1 MTSAQPPPRPDGEP
15 DDALAVPLDRYS
27 VATGGKLARDEV
39 LGRAVQV
46 RQSDAAGADAL
57 EREARFLARLEH
69 AGIPSVHDFV
79 RTRDGAL
86 LVMRQVDGIP
96 LAEAIADAKA
106 GTICPELADAVSA
119 LHLMQHVCD
128 ALAAAH
134 AHGIVHRQLTPAVI
148 VLALHG
154 EVLIGGWSEAAA
166 LQPHP
171 LTVRLGAGRAAGAQP
186 EIDDLHVDVRA
197 VGACLFEAL
206 VWRPPTAGA
215 ADPFA
220 DVGAAEGARLSPRL
234 CALIRRALR
243 SDRATGFRGMPE
255 LRSAI
260 ERCAAEELIA
270 ASPESAGRYRRPR
283 RWPTRVAIAAGLV
296 ALAAAAFVLPH
307 WQHPA
312 DSWRTEIARESFSD
326 DSWRER
332 WSGGDAW
339 VVNGGRLVSSGRD
352 DSRLTLRKRLAVPVA
367 IEYTAQIQAGQR
379 PGDLSVV
386 WSESGADGP
395 GTGQRLV
402 PGARTFSIQAGGYD
416 NSYCGIFQQPGDR
429 RLAHSVL
436 QLETGRDYR
445 FRVEIEGGRFAMY
458 IDGALILEHRDR
470 FPSTS
475 GYISLL
481 GWYPGKSFDNVVVLG
496 RPVLDRVPAS
506 AMGDAL
512 YGFGHYDDAA
522 ALYGRLA
529 EGGDVD
535 GRVAQDAIFRKGMA
549 ERRAGRPGDAS
560 ETWSR
565 LSDPELAQAADT
577 VRLEDLLRTGQTDL
591 FLERLRAY
599 WRRSPQARSELRL
612 QWSAAASATASARI
626 ANVPFAE
633 ALLAQRR
640 ELFANDAITGYEA
653 ARVLLRLER
662 YDDVLREFPSERR
675 SCVNALMALGRLDD
689 LDKLSYLV
697 AMDRIGM
704 NFSRGNFTAIAVESG
719 ASSYHGAFAI
729 CKLGRGADL
738 RDRFNTHPAMLH
750 LGEAAKLLATRPITG
765 GIANEALIALGRIE
779 EAAGAGLP
787 DVPDSGRMWQA
798 LAMLGRVEEA
808 EAALGEPMPWLH
820 LIRALEAGDAAA
832 AAAARARIQPP
843 RNLGPGGSWFNG
855 MVLGPFADLL
865 AGKPEGFDASMRTMA
880 KDWRQLFGQR
890 PWRFARAVLGEVGES
905 EVVGMPA
912 VTEGRAYWQLA
923 SALRAEREGKLAEA
937 RKAYDGYAALPAHLR
952 LLDGNT
958 LSPPIECLV
967 QWRRRAL
974 AK

>member
-39 LGRAVQV
+39 LGRAVQI

-86 LVMRQVDGIP
+86 LVMRQVDGVP
-96 LAEAIADAKA
+96 LSEAIADAKA
-106 GTICPELADAVSA
+106 GTVCPELTDAVSA

-186 EIDDLHVDVRA
+186 EIDDLHIDVRA

-206 VWRPPTAGA
+206 VWRQPTAGA

-220 DVGAAEGARLSPRL
+220 DVGAVEGARLSPRI

-243 SDRATGFRGMPE
+243 SDRATGFRGVPE
-255 LRSAI
+255 LRNAI

-270 ASPESAGRYRRPR
+270 TSPEGAGRYRRPR
-283 RWPTRVAIAAGLV
+283 RWPLRVAVAAGLA
-296 ALAAAAFVLPH
+296 ALAAAALVLPH
-307 WQHPA
+307 WRHPA
-312 DSWRTEIARESFSD
+312 DSWRSEIARESFSD

-339 VVNGGRLVSSGRD
+339 VLNGGRLVSSGRD
-352 DSRLTLRKRLAVPVA
+352 DSRLTLRKRLAVPVT
-367 IEYTAQIQAGQR
+367 IEYTGQIQPGQR

-402 PGARTFSIQAGGYD
+402 PGARTFSIQAGAYD
-416 NSYCGIFQQPGDR
+416 NSYCGLFLQPGDR
-429 RLAHSVL
+429 RLAHNAR
-436 QLETGRDYR
+436 QLEPGRDYR
-445 FRVEIEGGRFAMY
+445 FRVEIEGGRIAMS
-458 IDGALILEHRDR
+458 IDGVVVLEHRDR

-475 GYISLL
+475 GYVSLL
-481 GWYPGKSFDNVVVLG
+481 GWYPGKSFDDVVVFG
-496 RPVLDRVPAS
+496 RPVLGQVPAS

-529 EGGDVD
+529 EGDNVD
-535 GRVAQDAIFRKGMA
+535 SSMVQDAIFRKGMA
-549 ERRAGRPGDAS
+549 ERRAGRLGDAS

-565 LSDPELAQAADT
+565 LSDPGLVQAADGI
-577 VRLEDLLRTGQTDL
+577 RLEDLLATKQHDL

-599 WRRSPQARSELRL
+599 WRRSAQARPELRL
-612 QWSAAASATASARI
+612 QWAAAASATASAAI
-626 ANVPFAE
+626 LDESFAD
-633 ALLAQRR
+633 ALLSLRR
-640 ELFANDAITGYEA
+640 EVFPEDATTGYEA
-653 ARVLLRLER
+653 ARLLLRRER
-662 YDDVLREFPSERR
+662 YEEVLRDFPGERR
-675 SCVNALMALGRLDD
+675 SCVGALMALGRFDQLDA
-689 LDKLSYLV
+689 LPWLIPS
-697 AMDRIGM
+697 DRVSL
-704 NFSRGNFTAIAVESG
+704 NLARGNFQAIVESTDSYAYLRAVALCKMG
-719 ASSYHGAFAI
+719 RASELQGDFA
-729 CKLGRGADL
+729 R
-738 RDRFNTHPAMLH
+738 HPALLH
-750 LGEAAKLLATRPITG
+750 LGRADDLLKIRPLNPVA
-765 GIANEALIALGRIE
+765 ANECLLALGRLQ
-779 EAAGAGLP
+779 EAAGSG
-787 DVPDSGRMWQA
+787 VPDIPGSGRDWRA
-798 LAMLGRVEEA
+798 LAMLGRVAEA
-808 EAALGEPMPWLH
+808 ETAFGRQLPWLRLMH
-820 LIRALEAGDAAA
+820 ASDAKTMAE
-832 AAAARARIQPP
+832 ARAGVPPP
-843 RNLGPGGSWFNG
+843 RNLTGNWFPG
-855 MVLGPFADLL
+855 MVIGPFADRL
-865 AGKPEGFDASMRTMA
+865 AGQPESFDAALRTMA
-880 KDWRQLFGQR
+880 DGWKQYHGQCA
-890 PWRFARAVLGEVGES
+890 WRFARAVLGEAS
-905 EVVGMPA
+905 EADVVGMPA
-912 VTEGRAYWQLA
+912 LHEGRAWWHLA
-923 SALRAEREGKLAEA
+923 SGLRAEREGRPADA
-937 RKAYDGYAALPAHLR
+937 RNAYAAYRDLPSHLR

-958 LSPPIECLV
+958 LNGPVECFVL
-967 QWRRRAL
+967 WRQRAL
-974 AK
+974 GGG